1 MTDSS
6 RDDEF
11 TFMFRLKN
19 RAVRTLLIFVGP
31 AQGSSQSDPR
41 QRLKREYDRR
51 KALHEQRQND
61 GQDGAPS
68 SEAHGG
74 DHDGE

>member
-68 SEAHGG
+68 NEAHGG
-74 DHDGE
+74 DHDGV